1 MQRTDAERFVE
12 VLAQRHQGTVV
23 LTGTASL
30 LMLDTPVPS
39 VEDAH
44 TFCGTPEYLG
54 PDSPLAKTFESVR
67 AELGLPKPTTLP
79 YRRMPALKG
88 AEARRVTVRTGALEV
103 QVEDPYT
110 TALCMLLRNSK
121 ADFTRV
127 VHLCERGVLERRR
140 LLSLGAYASEKLDG
154 ALDGALRR
162 LAIP

>member
-1 MQRTDAERFVE
+1 MQRTDTERFLRALSRRYE
-12 VLAQRHQGTVV
+12 GTVV

-30 LMLDTPVPS
+30 LMLDTSDPR

-44 TFCGTPEYLG
+44 TFCGTPEYLER
-54 PDSPLAKTFESVR
+54 DSPLAKTFESVR

-88 AEARRVTVRTGALEV
+88 AEARRVTVREGRLEV

-121 ADFTRV
+121 ADFTGVLR
-127 VHLCERGVLERRR
+127 LCERGVLDRER

-162 LAIP
+162 LSIP

>member
-1 MQRTDAERFVE
+1 MKRTDAERFVKA
-12 VLAQRHQGTVV
+12 LARRHQGTVV

-30 LMLDTPVPS
+30 LMLDAADPL

-44 TFCGTPEYLG
+44 TFCGTPEYLK

-67 AELGLPKPTTLP
+67 TELGLPKPTTLP
-79 YRRMPALKG
+79 YRRMPTLEG
-88 AEARRVTVRTGALEV
+88 AEARRVTVRTGVLEV

-127 VHLCERGVLERRR
+127 VRLCERGVIDRKR
-140 LLSLGAYASEKLDG
+140 LLSLGAYASKRLDG